1 LDRFGVTC
9 EVKKMLYLISCAKVI
24 LTLKNKNL
32 LIICKLKFYF
42 FNRKIVYESEREC
55 VFSSLAVEY
64 HVYVTNVWIRT
75 QSLPGRLHS
84 MCGVCDGTEPSI
96 FREILGPLNF
106 EVLIY

>member
-1 LDRFGVTC
+1 
-9 EVKKMLYLISCAKVI
+9 MLYLISCAKVI

-64 HVYVTNVWIRT
+64 HVYVTNVWTRT
-75 QSLPGRLHS
+75 ECVC
-84 MCGVCDGTEPSI
+84 MCGVCNGIRLPI
-96 FREILGPLNF
+96 FREILRLLNF
-106 EVLIY
+106 EILIY